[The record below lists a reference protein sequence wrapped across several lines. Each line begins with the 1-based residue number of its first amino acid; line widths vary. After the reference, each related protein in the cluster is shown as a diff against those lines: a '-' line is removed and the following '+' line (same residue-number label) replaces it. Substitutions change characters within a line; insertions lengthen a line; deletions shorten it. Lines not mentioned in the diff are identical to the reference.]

1 MSSVEMRRLGYCA
14 QGRMDGAKYMQ
25 RVDGAYLYELGATIR
40 PVLELKDEDIPIVNL
55 FFTLSPIRNAVN
67 NFVFSSIFSGSLK
80 TVLNSANEL
89 LRAIDEI
96 TPLPTTGTDWAAI
109 IAGWRVSNL
118 KAVFRRF
125 EAILMAELQIFAL
138 YHVAP
143 KGGLD
148 TMCLTDRGQAL
159 FPEKLPQKAPE
170 ALEDTIV
177 GARCMAFGLWTAM
190 AFHFHRANEAV
201 LRRYYASVIGNN
213 KQPKYLTIGTMVKSM
228 ADHGVGDVNIRAA
241 LDNIREFHRNP
252 IAHPDQ
258 NLENEEQ
265 ALSLYSAVR
274 AAMGYMLDK
283 LPLVVTPPPLTIPLP
298 PLQLTP

>member
-1 MSSVEMRRLGYCA
+1 V
-14 QGRMDGAKYMQ
+14 QK
-25 RVDGAYLYELGATIR
+25 TI
-40 PVLELKDEDIPIVNL
+40 
-55 FFTLSPIRNAVN
+55 NA
-67 NFVFSSIFSGSLK
+67 FVFSSIFSGSLK
-80 TVLNSANEL
+80 TVVNSANKLVE
-89 LRAIDEI
+89 AIDEI
-96 TPLPTTGTDWAAI
+96 TPTPTDKTDW
-109 IAGWRVSNL
+109 SL
-118 KAVFRRF
+118 KIPAWKVRTLKDDFRRF
-125 EAILMAELQIFAL
+125 EAILLAELQIFAL

-159 FPEKLPQKAPE
+159 FPETLHQKVPE

-201 LRRYYASVIGNN
+201 LRRYYASVIGQC

-228 ADHGVGDVNIRAA
+228 ADHAAGDVNIRAA

-258 NLENEEQ
+258 NIETEEQ

-283 LPLVVTPPPLTIPLP
+283 LPQVASPASTIPSP
-298 PLQLTP
+298 PLQLSP